1 MVSNGS
7 CNSCWCRVA
16 NAFALLLVLATLIA
30 MNACGSG
37 SSSSSTPS
45 TPTPPPPP
53 PPPPVVAVS
62 VSPNNSFV
70 PIKATK
76 QFTATVTGSSNT
88 AVTWFVDGTGG
99 GNATV
104 GTISA
109 AGLYTAPAAT
119 GQHTVMATSVADT
132 TKSASVTLTVQAVS
146 PPAAGDIT
154 ADFNVRSGGAIIP
167 AGLFGSQLGNTSDPT
182 VMQTLVA
189 AGISGTRLFANV
201 ESVFATAPA
210 PGTAPIPNFTLI
222 DPILDRLKAA
232 GMRPIL
238 MISDTPVWLQPNP
251 NPCSELPAVNNAH
264 PFNAAPID
272 NSAYASIAA
281 QYVAHL
287 DQKYPGLVQF
297 YEFWNEADETN
308 QFCGLNA
315 GDTAPAQV
323 QARLNEYKALY
334 KAAALAMKQQ
344 AATDGTSILV
354 GGPALGNSN
363 GGSDFWFTQLVALNT
378 GSPTRLVDFVSYHQ
392 YLAGADVF
400 QTITWDGAGGT
411 PSLLSRT
418 LSPTTGTA
426 AVYKRIAGVA
436 ASAGPMP
443 VVFDEFNDDF
453 VFSVDCCKDNP
464 NFSPIWNT
472 MVFTLILDTV
482 YSGAPPVE
490 HLSYYSSNNPP
501 SFCLIGNVDNGL
513 FDCSATGTQGPYPQ
527 FRAFELLASPNLLGL
542 QASGGNVT
550 KSLSQSTAM
559 NAAGLLSAAFYTPA
573 SDAVVMVNPT
583 SVPITNAV
591 LVIGN
596 HGLNNP
602 TATQFLLNGA
612 TYSPAAPVAGAALPL
627 TTNGLSVQATVTVPP
642 LSVLAVK
649 VTGQ

>member
-1 MVSNGS
+1 MFSGG
-7 CNSCWCRVA
+7 
-16 NAFALLLVLATLIA
+16 NACSSFWRQVTSALALTLVLPSLIA

-37 SSSSSTPS
+37 GGSGSSSNPPS
-45 TPTPPPPP
+45 PPPP

-62 VSPNNSFV
+62 VSPSNSLV
-70 PIKATK
+70 PTKTTK
-76 QFTATVTGSSNT
+76 QFTATVTGTTNT
-88 AVTWFVDGTGG
+88 AVTWFVDGTSGG
-99 GNATV
+99 TATV
-104 GTISA
+104 GTIST
-109 AGLYTAPAAT
+109 AGLYTAPGAT

-132 TKSASVTLTVQAVS
+132 TKSASVTLTVQTIS

-154 ADFNVRSGGAIIP
+154 ADFNVRSGGAVIP
-167 AGLFGSQLGNTSDPT
+167 AGLFGSQLGNTSDPA

-201 ESVFATAPA
+201 ENVFATP
-210 PGTAPIPNFTLI
+210 TPNFTLI

-264 PFNAAPID
+264 PFDAAPTD
-272 NSAYASIAA
+272 NNAYASIAA

-344 AATDGTSILV
+344 AAKDGASILV

-363 GGSDFWFTQLVALNT
+363 GGSDFWFTQLVALNK
-378 GSPTRLVDFVSYHQ
+378 GAPTRLVDFVSYHQ
-392 YLAGADVF
+392 YLAGSDVF

-426 AVYKRIAGVA
+426 AVYKRIAAVA

-482 YSGAPPVE
+482 YSGAPPVQ

-513 FDCSATGTQGPYPQ
+513 FDCSATGAQGPYPQ
-527 FRAFELLASPNLLGL
+527 FRAFELLASPNLLDL
-542 QASGGNVT
+542 QASGGNVA
-550 KSLSQSTAM
+550 KSLAQSSAM
-559 NAAGLLSAAFYTPA
+559 NAAGLLSAAFYTPG
-573 SDAVVMVNPT
+573 SNAVVMVNPT

-591 LVIGN
+591 LVVGN

-602 TATQFLLNGA
+602 TATQFLLNGS
-612 TYSPAAPVAGAALPL
+612 TYSPAAPVAGASLPL
-627 TTNGLSVQATVTVPP
+627 TTNGLSVQATVTIPP